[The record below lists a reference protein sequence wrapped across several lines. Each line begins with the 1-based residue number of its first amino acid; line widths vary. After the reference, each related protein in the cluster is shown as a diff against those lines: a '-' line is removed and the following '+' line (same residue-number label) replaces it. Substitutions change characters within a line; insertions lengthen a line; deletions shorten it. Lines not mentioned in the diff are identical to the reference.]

1 MVNAQTDTVGV
12 LRAIE
17 NNSDTSSIKQ
27 TDTTFIM
34 QKSAWG
40 AVLKSAIIPGWGQI
54 YNQSYWKAPIVWGFT
69 AWFVGNWVYNN
80 NKYTT
85 NRNYYL
91 ANQYILN
98 DQNASSASKSE
109 LSRAKRFRDF
119 YRDQR
124 DLFAIYLGI
133 TYVLNLVDAYVDA
146 HMFDFTVKEDFLT
159 NMPIYKINFKLNF

>member
-1 MVNAQTDTVGV
+1 MG
-12 LRAIE
+12 RR
-17 NNSDTSSIKQ
+17 IKKRNY
-27 TDTTFIM
+27 T
-34 QKSAWG
+34 
-40 AVLKSAIIPGWGQI
+40 GWGQI

-98 DQNASSASKSE
+98 DKTASTARQSE

-159 NMPIYKINFKLNF
+159 NMPIYKINFKMNF